1 MTTLPSSQ
9 IGDPPWEIA
18 RYFPPQGSWSEGEYL
33 NFNANRG
40 IEFVDGCVEF
50 LPMPTK
56 THELIASFLYRA
68 IFEFVAATQWGRVF
82 YAGYRVRVRTDQYRE
97 PDVIVLRQ
105 DHFAKAGEQFT
116 EVADLVVEVVSP
128 DDPKRD
134 LETKRTEYAA
144 AGIPE
149 YWIVDPRDQ
158 TVTVFT
164 LPDGT
169 NEYGEGARFTAGQQA
184 MSMLLDGFM
193 VNVDEVFSQD

>member
-1 MTTLPSSQ
+1 MTTIPTSQ

-18 RYFPPQGSWSEGEYL
+18 RYFPPQGSWSEAEYL

-68 IFEFVAATQWGRVF
+68 LFEFVTASKWGKVF
-82 YAGYRVRVRTDQYRE
+82 YAGYRVKIRHDQYRE
-97 PDVIVLRQ
+97 PDVIVMRD
-105 DHFAKAGEQFT
+105 DHFAQSGEQFT
-116 EVADLVVEVVSP
+116 EAADLVVEVVSAS
-128 DDPKRD
+128 DPQRD

-144 AGIPE
+144 AGIAE

-164 LPDGT
+164 LPQGQT
-169 NEYGEGARFTAGQQA
+169 EYAEAGKYSRGGHA
-184 MSMLLDGFM
+184 TSLLLDGFQ
-193 VNVDEVFSQD
+193 VAVDEVFTQD